1 MSGPLWEAAWASRS
15 SAAFGSYR
23 HIVMMTEEQS
33 SGIQPT
39 WFHRIRSMA
48 PWVALIAFF
57 SFVIPH
63 ILIERFEPNAFKWAI
78 GAPRPPSWQFAWR
91 IISLFVL
98 MVASL
103 LSLPKWRAL
112 IPLVLSLALLA
123 YASYG
128 I

>member
-1 MSGPLWEAAWASRS
+1 
-15 SAAFGSYR
+15 
-23 HIVMMTEEQS
+23 
-33 SGIQPT
+33 
-39 WFHRIRSMA
+39 MA

-91 IISLFVL
+91 IISLFEL